1 MGEVALAVVAAL
13 VGVAVVG
20 PVIGYAVLWWRGW
33 QVVLPLLLG
42 GVPPARALGLP
53 PVRCRRCGAPLGLG
67 ALPVLPATVR
77 RWRCRSCGERLAAAH
92 GAVELAAG
100 AVFAAVA
107 AATGWSPALAPLL
120 CLAAGS
126 VAMSVVDLAV
136 MRIPT
141 AFVRTTG
148 ALVAAGLVGAS
159 LVDGPLRRLG
169 GALLGALLYGGL
181 LLTLH
186 LVSPRA
192 MGFGDVRLATVVG
205 AVVGWCSWRAD
216 QPALMP
222 AQGVFTAGLVAGLLG
237 SVVGVVLL
245 AVRRRNQPFPF
256 GPAVAAGGLVVALV
270 AV

>member
-1 MGEVALAVVAAL
+1 SRPTSTGRPTTPRPARSTGRARSPRRSAASAASAGRPAHRPTARAAARARPTGRPWTRRPGRRSRTPAAPAATGRVPACPGARTWRSAAGSSASGRRCADRRGQAPVLHPTSAAATVAGVVARRRRRGELTGPVGEVALAVVAAL

-92 GAVELAAG
+92 GAVELATG

-120 CLAAGS
+120 CL
-126 VAMSVVDLAV
+126 
-136 MRIPT
+136 
-141 AFVRTTG
+141 
-148 ALVAAGLVGAS
+148 
-159 LVDGPLRRLG
+159 
-169 GALLGALLYGGL
+169 
-181 LLTLH
+181 
-186 LVSPRA
+186 
-192 MGFGDVRLATVVG
+192 
-205 AVVGWCSWRAD
+205 
-216 QPALMP
+216 
-222 AQGVFTAGLVAGLLG
+222 
-237 SVVGVVLL
+237 
-245 AVRRRNQPFPF
+245 
-256 GPAVAAGGLVVALV
+256 
-270 AV
+270 